1 MIQAAGDPQKE
12 QILEL
17 KFTQVVFLVAG
28 IYGLVVLL
36 PQYFLEEKIGH
47 DLPPPITQPGS
58 LGNSL
63 LLIIVD
69 EGYD

>member
-1 MIQAAGDPQKE
+1 M
-12 QILEL
+12 

-36 PQYFLEEKIGH
+36 PQYFPEEKIGH
-47 DLPPPITQPGS
+47 DLPPITQPGS

>member
-12 QILEL
+12 QILEM

-36 PQYFLEEKIGH
+36 PQYFPEEKIGH
-47 DLPPPITQPGS
+47 DLPPITQPGS